1 MADSMS
7 IGVSTSEPISFFS
20 WLSRNR
26 DADIQSGQGTRAAVG
41 GGGGDG
47 SGGWG
52 WRFCTAACKAAS
64 GNPLRGAGSST
75 QCSVMT
81 WMDGMVGR
89 LKRDEVH
96 AYVRLIHFSVQQ
108 KLHNVVNQLHPNLKK
123 KAREKNKTAHSLGS
137 EDAQLPP

>member
-1 MADSMS
+1 MADSRS
-7 IGVSTSEPISFFS
+7 IGVSISDPISFFS
-20 WLSRNR
+20 RLSRTR
-26 DADIQSGQGTRAAVG
+26 DADVQSGQGTRAAVG

-52 WRFCTAACKAAS
+52 WRFCTAVWTAAS
-64 GNPLRGAGSST
+64 GNPLRSAGSST

-89 LKRDEVH
+89 LKREEVQV
-96 AYVRLIHFSVQQ
+96 YVRLIHFRVQQ
-108 KLHNVVNQLHPNLKK
+108 KLHKVVSQLYPNLKK
-123 KAREKNKTAHSLGS
+123 KAKEKNKTPHSLGS